1 MHPIEDINIKNI
13 VTQFIKYEPNTE
25 EGVIALLAYT
35 LLRDKNLHSD
45 IKELLDELD
54 IGNISADTN
63 IGEEELEQL
72 VKSFEKRREFS
83 LVVGADL
90 YRSSRADSIAKYIAL
105 LERYFNFNLIVI
117 PPATNGLGVSLI
129 CDLDDEVEGYTI
141 GYNVERVTYT
151 SLSCFKGGW
160 EEFKEFWPFF
170 LISSREGNL
179 TEHSIRIKKSWW
191 PFNWLGSRLMGGII
205 F

>member
-1 MHPIEDINIKNI
+1 M
-13 VTQFIKYEPNTE
+13 IKYEPNTE
-25 EGVIALLAYT
+25 EGVIALVAYT
-35 LLRDKNLHSD
+35 LLRDKNLPSD
-45 IKELLDELD
+45 IKELLEELD

-141 GYNVERVTYT
+141 GYNVKGDFTLSALGGGDLDMPSLIQQEGTTISIDKRVVPLNVAVDYGGYT
-151 SLSCFKGGW
+151 LNDIANALGV
-160 EEFKEFWPFF
+160 KE
-170 LISSREGNL
+170 
-179 TEHSIRIKKSWW
+179 
-191 PFNWLGSRLMGGII
+191 
-205 F
+205 

>member
-1 MHPIEDINIKNI
+1 M

-35 LLRDKNLHSD
+35 LLRDKNLPSD
-45 IKELLDELD
+45 IKELLEELD

-105 LERYFNFNLIVI
+105 LRDISILI
-117 PPATNGLGVSLI
+117 
-129 CDLDDEVEGYTI
+129 
-141 GYNVERVTYT
+141 
-151 SLSCFKGGW
+151 
-160 EEFKEFWPFF
+160 
-170 LISSREGNL
+170 
-179 TEHSIRIKKSWW
+179 
-191 PFNWLGSRLMGGII
+191 
-205 F
+205 